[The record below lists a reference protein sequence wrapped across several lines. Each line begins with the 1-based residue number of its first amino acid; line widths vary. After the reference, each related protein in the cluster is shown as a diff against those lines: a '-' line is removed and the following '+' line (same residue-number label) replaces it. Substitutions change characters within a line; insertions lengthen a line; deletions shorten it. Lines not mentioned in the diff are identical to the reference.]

1 MDIFYAGILEWITA
15 FLQKK
20 FAIITVTISFTVFI
34 SLVKA
39 NPTKQRFTIRLY
51 LKFRSCYHQLLPLYS
66 LTNSDVYFSEKSCM
80 ESMFLITSNQIN
92 RSIIFCFVKTEKER
106 NISIII
112 YDIIRKEPN
121 RVPRASFRFL
131 EGGTAGR
138 RMNSSSRRSPFQKL
152 LPFYLE
158 SINVGENI
166 KTTYTRTG
174 VCWT

>member
-1 MDIFYAGILEWITA
+1 
-15 FLQKK
+15 
-20 FAIITVTISFTVFI
+20 
-34 SLVKA
+34 
-39 NPTKQRFTIRLY
+39 
-51 LKFRSCYHQLLPLYS
+51 
-66 LTNSDVYFSEKSCM
+66 M

-92 RSIIFCFVKTEKER
+92 RSIIVCFVKTEKER

-174 VCWT
+174 VC